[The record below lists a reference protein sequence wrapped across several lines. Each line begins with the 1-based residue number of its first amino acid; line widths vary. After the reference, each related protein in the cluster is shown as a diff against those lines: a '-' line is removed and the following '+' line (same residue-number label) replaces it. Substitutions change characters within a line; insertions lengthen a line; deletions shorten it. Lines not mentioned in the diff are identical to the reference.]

1 MEQKHQMCIFIGATG
16 ILPVTIL
23 EASGR
28 AMAILLFLVTLLSAA
43 MASAQIAG
51 IETKLFDEPVKVQ
64 HGSSVLPL
72 KSGAVLLFWFQG
84 SAETGGDNEILC
96 CRKTAGGWQAPWV
109 VVHPQERPVNAI
121 LRDAKVANTATVQ
134 DEDGVVYLFYSAIP
148 LYGGFANSRVDYKSS
163 LDEGKTWSKP
173 TRLDFSMGA
182 MVRHKPLR
190 VGDHEYLLPMY
201 SELSLFTPGFKQ
213 YSYLWHLKLSGG
225 RASKIRRIQIP
236 GLDDIQPSLAFCG
249 TGGRFICAYLRNQNG
264 GLAYF
269 SKLDWSTKEWSPI
282 RLINVPNSDSPMDV
296 VQLGDGRILMV
307 YNNRATR
314 PRSPLSLSVSS
325 DGENFTRL
333 VDLETD
339 PSSDYCYPSIC
350 EDAGKRIHISYI
362 YHGRD
367 AIKYVSFRELD
378 LP

>member
-1 MEQKHQMCIFIGATG
+1 MAIFIFLASLVLTG
-16 ILPVTIL
+16 
-23 EASGR
+23 
-28 AMAILLFLVTLLSAA
+28 SAL
-43 MASAQIAG
+43 AQIPG
-51 IETKLFDEPVKVQ
+51 MESRIFDEPVKVQ
-64 HGSSVLPL
+64 HGSAVLPL
-72 KSGAVLLFWFQG
+72 KSGGVLLFWFQG

-96 CRKTAGGWQAPWV
+96 CRKTADGWQDPSV
-109 VVHPQERPVNAI
+109 VVRPQERPVNAI
-121 LRDAKVANTATVQ
+121 LADAKVANTAAVQ

-163 LDEGKTWSKP
+163 PDEGKTWSKP

-201 SELSLFTPGFKQ
+201 SELSLFTPRFKQ
-213 YSYLWHLKLSGG
+213 YSYVWHLKLSGG
-225 RASKIRRIQIP
+225 QASKIRRIQIP

-249 TGGRFICAYLRNQNG
+249 AGGRFICAYLRNQNG

-269 SKLDWSTKEWSPI
+269 SKLDWITKEWSPL
-282 RLINVPNSDSPMDV
+282 RSINVPNSDSPMDV
-296 VQLGDGRILMV
+296 VQLVDGRILMV
-307 YNNRATR
+307 YNNRSTR
-314 PRSPLSLSVSS
+314 PRSPLSLAVSS

-339 PSSDYCYPSIC
+339 PASDYCYPSIC
-350 EDAGKRIHISYI
+350 EDAGKRIHISYT